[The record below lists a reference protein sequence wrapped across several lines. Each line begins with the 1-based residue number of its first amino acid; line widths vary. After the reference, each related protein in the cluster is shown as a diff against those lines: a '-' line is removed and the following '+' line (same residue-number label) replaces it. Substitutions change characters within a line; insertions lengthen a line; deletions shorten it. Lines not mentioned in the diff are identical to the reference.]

1 MVVYQA
7 SILSLKTKLLRSNGQ
22 KKSLWHVTYS
32 CLKVPSDRTRS
43 KNASSNAFSKIANVI
58 MRLDFKQVEALDPEL
73 SHESL
78 REIASQII
86 LYTDGN
92 LSSVAILAF
101 AILFTVGFH

>member
-1 MVVYQA
+1 
-7 SILSLKTKLLRSNGQ
+7 
-22 KKSLWHVTYS
+22 
-32 CLKVPSDRTRS
+32 
-43 KNASSNAFSKIANVI
+43 
-58 MRLDFKQVEALDPEL
+58 MRLDFKQVEASDPEL